1 MLKQCYKMGKVTTK
15 CLYIYIRIWK
25 MNCQG
30 DVKLGGKNENIN
42 QCQIKTS
49 KNCYHA
55 QCCTQLHNWNF
66 CILLCDYY
74 NEHHLQPHA
83 SMLW

>member
-1 MLKQCYKMGKVTTK
+1 
-15 CLYIYIRIWK
+15 

-30 DVKLGGKNENIN
+30 NGKLGGKNENIN

-55 QCCTQLHNWNF
+55 QCCTQLHN
-66 CILLCDYY
+66 
-74 NEHHLQPHA
+74 
-83 SMLW
+83 